1 MAETAQPSKDAKEIA
16 ANRESHH
23 RYLVWR
29 ATKVISLEL
38 AYNFSGKGCWGFQSF
53 VSMLHII
60 CHRYHSSC
68 LMQLCFI
75 GQDPGRFVL
84 MRLFGEALC
93 EVCSL
98 LSLPFDLVCFDLCVE
113 SLFLCTRGQCLLPL
127 SQPQSLSTMWTFDE
141 ATWYFVFFS

>member
-1 MAETAQPSKDAKEIA
+1 MAETAQPSEDAKEIA

-29 ATKVISLEL
+29 ATKVTSLEL
-38 AYNFSGKGCWGFQSF
+38 PYNFSGKGLEFQSF

-60 CHRYHSSC
+60 CHLYHSSH
-68 LMQLCFI
+68 LMPLCFI

-98 LSLPFDLVCFDLCVE
+98 LSLPFDSVCFGLCVE
-113 SLFLCTRGQCLLPL
+113 YLFLCTRGQRLLPL
-127 SQPQSLSTMWTFDE
+127 SQPQSLATVCACDE
-141 ATWYFVFFS
+141 AT

>member
-1 MAETAQPSKDAKEIA
+1 MAETAQPSEDAKEIA

-29 ATKVISLEL
+29 ATKVTYLEL
-38 AYNFSGKGCWGFQSF
+38 AYKFSVKGCLEFQSF

-60 CHRYHSSC
+60 CHWYHSSH
-68 LMQLCFI
+68 LTQLWYI

-98 LSLPFDLVCFDLCVE
+98 LSLPLYLVCFDLCVE
-113 SLFLCTRGQCLLPL
+113 YLFLCTSGQHLLPL
-127 SQPQSLSTMWTFDE
+127 SQPQSLATTCACDE
-141 ATWYFVFFS
+141 ATCSFSFH